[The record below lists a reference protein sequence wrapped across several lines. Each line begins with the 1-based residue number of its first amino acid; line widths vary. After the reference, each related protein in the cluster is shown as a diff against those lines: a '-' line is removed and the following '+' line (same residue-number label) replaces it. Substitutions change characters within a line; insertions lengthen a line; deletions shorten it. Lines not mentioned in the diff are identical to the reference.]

1 MQRRLRLLESATAT
15 TERPLRVAFA
25 SSDRERVDQHFGA
38 ARAFTIHGI
47 DRTSHRLLE
56 VIEFAPGGRDGNE
69 GKLGERIVALEGC
82 LAVYC
87 EAIGAS
93 AVRQLCAVGVQPF
106 KVPHGTRIRAQ
117 IAALQGEL
125 RGRPSPWL
133 ARALAPLRR
142 GEAEHPRVDQME
154 VEGWSE

>member
-15 TERPLRVAFA
+15 TEHPLRVAFA
-25 SSDRERVDQHFGA
+25 SSDRARIDQHFGA
-38 ARAFTIHGI
+38 ARAFTIHGV

-56 VIEFAPGGRDGNE
+56 VIEFKTGALDGNE
-69 GKLGERIVALEGC
+69 DKLGERIAALEGC

-93 AVRQLCAVGVQPF
+93 AVRQLCAVGVQPV

-133 ARALAPLRR
+133 ARALAPPRR
-142 GEAEHPRVDQME
+142 GESEHARGDQME
-154 VEGWSE
+154 AEEWSE